1 MASPPPSPAL
11 DDEALAAHV
20 DAALKLAGIAM
31 ASEWRD
37 SVLGNFKTIAAA
49 ANFVMAFPLDDEA
62 EPAAVFEP

>member
-1 MASPPPSPAL
+1 MTSPPPPP
-11 DDEALAAHV
+11 DDEALTVHV

-37 SVLGNFKTIAAA
+37 SVLANFRTIAAA